1 MSAPVKQS
9 PAEPALTE
17 PERHGTTLPSFLDDL
32 YSRYNHPSW
41 IYPDPL
47 TIVLEYPEP
56 ADMETAGI
64 ICSALA
70 LGTVKAIMS
79 ACHTVLGELGPHP
92 ATGLASLS
100 DSDLVELLAGF
111 RYRFFGPSD
120 LAFFLGG
127 IRRVRESYGS
137 LEGAFLSVMDPGEPD
152 YAGAASRFV
161 RLLATAS
168 PGAWRSN
175 LFPDPECGS
184 AAKRVFLYLRWMV
197 RRDAVDPGPWTRVP
211 PAGLVIPLDTHMAA
225 ACRCLG
231 LLGRTQTD
239 LRAAREA
246 TAAFR
251 AILPEDPVRYD
262 FCMTRPGIHPDLDPA
277 ACFDLNP

>member
-1 MSAPVKQS
+1 MTILMEPIAPEPIPPEAVK
-9 PAEPALTE
+9 PA
-17 PERHGTTLPSFLDDL
+17 FLDEL
-32 YSRYNHPSW
+32 YYRYNHPSW

-47 TIVLEYPEP
+47 AIVLEYPDP

-79 ACHTVLGELGPHP
+79 ACRTVLAVLGPRP
-92 ATGLASLS
+92 ATGLAALP
-100 DSDLVELLAGF
+100 DHELAEQLASF
-111 RYRFFGPSD
+111 RYRFFDSRD
-120 LAFFLGG
+120 LASFLGG
-127 IRRVRESYGS
+127 VRRVRESYGS
-137 LEGAFLSVMDPGEPD
+137 LEGAFLSVMAPGEPD

-168 PGAWRSN
+168 PDPWKSN
-175 LFPDPECGS
+175 LFPDPERGS

-197 RRDAVDPGPWTRVP
+197 RKDAVDPGPWTRVS

-231 LLGRTQTD
+231 LLARTQTD

-251 AILPEDPVRYD
+251 AMIPEDPVRFD
-262 FCMTRPGIHPDLDPA
+262 FCMTRPGIHPGLDPSV
-277 ACFDLNP
+277 CFDRP

>member
-1 MSAPVKQS
+1 MESDSLAISHIEPVHPEPVGSA
-9 PAEPALTE
+9 
-17 PERHGTTLPSFLDDL
+17 FLEGL
-32 YSRYNHPSW
+32 YARYNHPSW
-41 IYPDPL
+41 IHPDPL
-47 TIVLEYPEP
+47 AIVLEYSDP
-56 ADMETAGI
+56 ADIETAGI

-79 ACHTVLGELGPHP
+79 ACRTVLAVLGSRP
-92 ATGLASLS
+92 ATGLAALPENE
-100 DSDLVELLAGF
+100 LEELLGGF
-111 RYRFFGPSD
+111 RYRFFGSRD
-120 LAFFLGG
+120 LSFFLGG
-127 IRRVRESYGS
+127 IRRLRQSHGS
-137 LEGAFLSVMDPGEPD
+137 LEGAFLSVMDSIEPD
-152 YAGAASRFV
+152 YASAASRFV

-168 PGAWRSN
+168 PGPWKSN
-175 LFPDPECGS
+175 LFPDPERGS
-184 AAKRVFLYLRWMV
+184 AAKRVFLYLRWMI
-197 RRDAVDPGPWTRVP
+197 RKDAVDPGPWTRVS

-262 FCMTRPGIHPDLDPA
+262 FCMTRPGIHPE
-277 ACFDLNP
+277 LNPAICFAPNP